1 MLQRKGFK
9 DSVTTDVPFS
19 QMDKSVARGGE
30 QKNKILLIS
39 VMYEFF
45 MRNFLIIF
53 FGLKVIIVQ
62 ILVPIRFNVL

>member
-1 MLQRKGFK
+1 
-9 DSVTTDVPFS
+9 
-19 QMDKSVARGGE
+19 MDKSVARGGE